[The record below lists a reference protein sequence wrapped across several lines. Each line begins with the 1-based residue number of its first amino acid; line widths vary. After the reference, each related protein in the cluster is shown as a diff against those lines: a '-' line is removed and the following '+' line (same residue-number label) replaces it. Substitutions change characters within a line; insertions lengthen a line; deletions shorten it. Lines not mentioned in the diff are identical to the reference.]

1 MLTTQA
7 FHGQKE
13 LFKSEHC
20 DWCFASTIESKC
32 RVHSLQAYQV
42 IWVQTVYK
50 HHAQLLHRPAM
61 LTFGLSEEDKSSMV
75 LQALPNVGTN
85 DFFARFTYRVGV
97 CLICRAAVVL
107 KSRCTYEHSSTLH
120 MLVLWS

>member
-1 MLTTQA
+1 MPRLDVEITLCLAQA

-42 IWVQTVYK
+42 LFALTLSR
-50 HHAQLLHRPAM
+50 HHVMIA
-61 LTFGLSEEDKSSMV
+61 
-75 LQALPNVGTN
+75 
-85 DFFARFTYRVGV
+85 
-97 CLICRAAVVL
+97 
-107 KSRCTYEHSSTLH
+107 
-120 MLVLWS
+120 